1 MPKDLWLLVAY
12 EPVTVFVQRR
22 RCGIVDLKLVAWL
35 DINLYEFWSVEA
47 YFACQNSIL
56 PKFYIPRRT
65 TLSVP
70 EVQIRIGTEGRLG
83 RWPYIFLTTF
93 MKIEQNWCL
102 GSKVRGPKVR
112 GSKALGLII
121 LEPEQDDTRSLPE
134 KELIREKISLKV
146 WWFTKPP
153 SIPPPL
159 TRF

>member
-83 RWPYIFLTTF
+83 R
-93 MKIEQNWCL
+93 
-102 GSKVRGPKVR
+102 
-112 GSKALGLII
+112 
-121 LEPEQDDTRSLPE
+121 
-134 KELIREKISLKV
+134 
-146 WWFTKPP
+146 
-153 SIPPPL
+153 
-159 TRF
+159 